1 MPPNW
6 PVWWAR
12 LTSYLPS
19 ALITWSI
26 PWTLA
31 ASHRVVA
38 LAVVAVGP
46 GTCTEAAVQK
56 TSQAL
61 TSRLETL
68 RQPICGGRSF

>member
-56 TSQAL
+56 QVRRLHRAL
-61 TSRLETL
+61 K
-68 RQPICGGRSF
+68 P